1 MERAKDGLDE
11 QSLRGD
17 ALKAANDPLIAD
29 GGRKSG
35 WDPFE
40 IWRTRV
46 RNTRLQRPTEGEE
59 SRD

>member
-1 MERAKDGLDE
+1 MERAKDGLEE
-11 QSLRGD
+11 QLLRGD
-17 ALKAANDPLIAD
+17 ALQAANDPLNAD

-46 RNTRLQRPTEGEE
+46 RIARLQLPTEGEE